1 MMEEFI
7 GKVFS
12 KVEQSGDEIIFHL
25 ADGTGG
31 YCMYHSQDCCE
42 SVYIESI
49 AGDLSDLEDE
59 PITFA
64 DESTSDDAEAEC
76 GMWTFYKF
84 ATRKGWVDIRWYGSS
99 NGYYS
104 VGVSIREFTSN

>member
-1 MMEEFI
+1 MMQEFI

-12 KVEQSGDEIIFHL
+12 RVVSDGDSVRFYY
-25 ADGTGG
+25 ADGPGG
-31 YCMYHSQDCCE
+31 LELYHSQDCCE

-49 AGDLSDLEDE
+49 TGDLSDLEGE

-64 DESTSDDAEAEC
+64 DESTSNDPEAEC

-104 VGVSIREFTSN
+104 VRVSLCEL